1 MNMTT
6 QQMAELL
13 AGIARAQQAVIDAME
28 SARPG
33 FKGTFLGPALEG
45 VAKIRSTGRAPSLL
59 DFPARVLVQCQGRSG
74 PNVEQ
79 IARDLEALLSATP
92 AAATSAAPAPRPAPA
107 PAAPGGGDLDLDMTA
122 PG

>member
-28 SARPG
+28 GAKPG
-33 FKGTFLGPALEG
+33 FKGTFLSPALDS
-45 VAKIRSTGRAPSLL
+45 VAKMRSTGRTPSLL
-59 DFPARVLVQCQGRSG
+59 DFPARVLLQCQGRTG

-79 IARDLEALLSATP
+79 IARDLEVLLSATP
-92 AAATSAAPAPRPAPA
+92 ATPAAASAPVPPARPAPA
-107 PAAPGGGDLDLDMTA
+107 PAPA
-122 PG
+122 